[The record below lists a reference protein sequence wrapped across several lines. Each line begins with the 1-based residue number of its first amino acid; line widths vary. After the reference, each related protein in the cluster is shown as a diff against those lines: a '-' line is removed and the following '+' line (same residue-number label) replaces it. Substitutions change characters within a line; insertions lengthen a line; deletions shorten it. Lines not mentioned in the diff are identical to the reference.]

1 MRNRIKQRLIGERE
15 LDLRIPARDVLT
27 VRPGRLRE
35 AVIHINS
42 AAAGLPIEYAIDRHL
57 MMPVAVLGVSPRALD
72 MLGLVEPKQHEIMHR
87 STWLRGAEGV
97 DELDIPCQRVRRTLV
112 IRLRVAEEGCQIA
125 DNSKAETR
133 QFRVHGRIGELV
145 EPGRPKDA

>member
-42 AAAGLPIEYAIDRHL
+42 AAASLPIEYAIDRHL

-97 DELDIPCQRVRRTLV
+97 DELDISCQRVRRTLV
-112 IRLRVAEEGCQIA
+112 NALRFREKGCNFVDNRQAEPHL
-125 DNSKAETR
+125 
-133 QFRVHGRIGELV
+133 FRVNGCIGKLV
-145 EPGRPKDA
+145 EPGPPK